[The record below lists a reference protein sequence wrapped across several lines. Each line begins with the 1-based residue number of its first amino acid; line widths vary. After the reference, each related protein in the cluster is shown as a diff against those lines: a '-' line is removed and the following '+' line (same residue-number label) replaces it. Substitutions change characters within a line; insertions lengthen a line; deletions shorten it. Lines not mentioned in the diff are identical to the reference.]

1 MCGLSHL
8 AFQSR
13 GPVRRTYVR
22 NRILRRLSM
31 SPSLWLLLISYYQQV
46 KILDFSKTKESAT
59 MKEINE
65 SLVDFYSDLGKMFDH
80 LYLQI

>member
-1 MCGLSHL
+1 
-8 AFQSR
+8 
-13 GPVRRTYVR
+13 
-22 NRILRRLSM
+22 M

-65 SLVDFYSDLGKMFDH
+65 SLVDFYSDLGKTFGH